1 MLVPEG
7 FFVDGLPDVV
17 EFVEDEPAA
26 PAYVQQLCVLV
37 VAAVDRLTYLQ
48 HKVFVSDL

>member
-17 EFVEDEPAA
+17 KFVEDEPTAA
-26 PAYVQQLCVLV
+26 AYIQQLCVLV
-37 VAAVDRLTYLQ
+37 VATVDGLAYLEDE
-48 HKVFVSDL
+48 VFVSDL